1 LFGRDFALGR
11 TFSELLA
18 EAKKKKKTRSRRVSG
33 KAKDNE
39 SKVENS
45 LSIVTKAGENKR
57 ASLSWA
63 REDLSR
69 RRLAKP
75 DRGSRNVVPI
85 M

>member
-18 EAKKKKKTRSRRVSG
+18 EAKKKKKTPSRRVSG

-45 LSIVTKAGENKR
+45 LSIVTKARGE
-57 ASLSWA
+57 
-63 REDLSR
+63 
-69 RRLAKP
+69 
-75 DRGSRNVVPI
+75 
-85 M
+85 